1 MMRFLVRIRM
11 RDSDRPLLL
20 LIVAAI
26 VALGLWGKDY
36 VAAQGSGRGVEH
48 AGYPNPRIVGSASN
62 LGQPASAAPFDDWQ
76 AGAYRRVGVEGKPQ
90 GITAEN
96 RTRWGNNAPSDHGE
110 IPDPRLSNHHQKEVM
125 PNRPKHG
132 KEAGADVTTGAAHPK
147 NAETSWG
154 TYKATAFVLYRSDG
168 PLREFIVKFDL
179 PDIPNRE
186 GWR

>member
-1 MMRFLVRIRM
+1 MRP
-11 RDSDRPLLL
+11 SDRPLLL

-36 VAAQGSGRGVEH
+36 VAAGGPIFIPEASSFHRREASGGHSV
-48 AGYPNPRIVGSASN
+48 
-62 LGQPASAAPFDDWQ
+62 AAPFDDWQ

-125 PNRPKHG
+125 PNSEAQQHRPAERSSPEHV
-132 KEAGADVTTGAAHPK
+132 ATGAAHPK

-154 TYKATAFVLYRSDG
+154 TYKTTAFVLYRSNG

-179 PDIPNRE
+179 PDMPNRE